1 MQLSMKWLKSVM
13 IVSGLLLSLIWPA
26 HVFAD
31 TLRVGEGLDPSVP
44 GNYET
49 IYEAMN
55 ASQEGDVVR
64 VESGVYDEYVTVYEN
79 RILIGSG
86 NTTRLMRGC
95 SVNAGASIVGCYV
108 DGYLALSGDM
118 AKVVNCEI
126 TRSITNGGSYSRS
139 DCHVE
144 NCIIREGLSSS
155 YYLLRPTIV
164 GNEIYRNVS
173 DINEGVFFGNIVTID
188 ENYTFYIANASTVV
202 NNSIEYLGSSEFDWF
217 QLDTQTSATV
227 EHNTIVTSVDL
238 PVPNTLWQNNII
250 YSSNAPTIDT
260 QGNLLGDPLFVDI
273 DSGDFHL
280 AAGSPAVDAGRGVD
294 SDGTPADIGMYG
306 GVRNTV
312 WTPVA
317 EEPGRPVV
325 GQLIVTPNPIAP
337 GEPLRLRFTA
347 RSTP

>member
-44 GNYET
+44 GNYTT

-55 ASQEGDVVR
+55 ASQEGDVIR
-64 VESGVYDEYVTVYEN
+64 VESGVYDESVYVTDN

-86 NTTRLMRGC
+86 NTTRIMGD
-95 SVNAGASIVGCYV
+95 SYVYTGASIVGCYV
-108 DGYLALSGDM
+108 DGIVGLSGNM
-118 AKVVNCEI
+118 AKAINCEI
-126 TRSITNGGSYSRS
+126 NRYINCGSSNS

-144 NCIIREGLSSS
+144 NCIIREGFSSS
-155 YYLLRPTIV
+155 YYFLRPTIV
-164 GNEIYRNVS
+164 GNKIYRNVS
-173 DINEGVFFGNIVTID
+173 YINEGVFFGNIVTID